1 MAKLKSPMISNVR
14 HSMKVYKLYWT
25 HGIGASHKDL
35 YRKAMQREHF
45 QCCIRHVQQRR
56 THPHSCRAFS
66 VVLLN
71 DGYLFSSYKFTVWIE
86 SHFYLCFFSR
96 HYYYFYSEDCY
107 CYYDHYSV
115 SRQFFRMSF
124 HHFSLHPYKWDVE
137 CFASFTLP
145 CIATCS

>member
-56 THPHSCRAFS
+56 THSHSCRAFS

-71 DGYLFSSYKFTVWIE
+71 DSYLFSSYKFTVWIE
-86 SHFYLCFFSR
+86 SHFYLCFFFTSLLLFLFGR
-96 HYYYFYSEDCY
+96 LLLLLWSLLRFSPIFSNVFSPL
-107 CYYDHYSV
+107 SV
-115 SRQFFRMSF
+115 ASVQMRCRMLRFIHSAV
-124 HHFSLHPYKWDVE
+124 HSDL
-137 CFASFTLP
+137 
-145 CIATCS
+145 